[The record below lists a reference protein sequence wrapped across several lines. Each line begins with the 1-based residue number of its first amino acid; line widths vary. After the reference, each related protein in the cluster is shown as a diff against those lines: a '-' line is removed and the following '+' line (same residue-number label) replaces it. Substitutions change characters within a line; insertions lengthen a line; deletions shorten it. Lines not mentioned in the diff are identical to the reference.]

1 MNLALKDVRHNC
13 GRFALT
19 SIGIGLLLMIVMGMG
34 GIYRGLVADATLLVE
49 VVGADLWVVQGDT
62 RGPFAEVSRVPTN
75 LRDRIAAVPGVKRAR
90 ECVSTIIQRHYQG
103 RSLRMSIFGLDWP
116 TDKGAWLPVVAG
128 RALAQNHY
136 ELVADRI
143 VGLEVGDRI
152 RLGKETYTVVGLTK
166 GMYSS
171 AGDGMVFCSAL
182 DALAIQFDLPA
193 EAIRLERSARAAR
206 NSLSDLGR
214 AEPGLIEHVG
224 GPSDTLPSLPLSQV
238 SAVLV
243 TVAEGVD
250 VGRIADVISRWPDV
264 TVLTREQERQQLLS
278 GPVDKSRRQLALFRT
293 LLTIISAI
301 IMTLILYTLTLE
313 RIGSIALLKLVGAP
327 NHVILGMILQQAL
340 VLGGVG
346 FGVAYGAGM
355 KFFPYFPRRVL
366 LRGDDLLLLGAVVA
380 GMCVLASLLGIGKAL
395 RVHPNEIL
403 S

>member
-1 MNLALKDVRHNC
+1 M
-13 GRFALT
+13 
-19 SIGIGLLLMIVMGMG
+19 
-34 GIYRGLVADATLLVE
+34 
-49 VVGADLWVVQGDT
+49 
-62 RGPFAEVSRVPTN
+62 
-75 LRDRIAAVPGVKRAR
+75 
-90 ECVSTIIQRHYQG
+90 
-103 RSLRMSIFGLDWP
+103 
-116 TDKGAWLPVVAG
+116 
-128 RALAQNHY
+128 
-136 ELVADRI
+136 
-143 VGLEVGDRI
+143 
-152 RLGKETYTVVGLTK
+152 
-166 GMYSS
+166 
-171 AGDGMVFCSAL
+171 
-182 DALAIQFDLPA
+182 
-193 EAIRLERSARAAR
+193 
-206 NSLSDLGR
+206 
-214 AEPGLIEHVG
+214 
-224 GPSDTLPSLPLSQV
+224 
-238 SAVLV
+238 